1 MATPQAAQGSE
12 AAENPQAHGGAT
24 SPDLPIGTDRSVNER
39 YWRCVPPNASDGDNG
54 FCFLSPE
61 ATMTF
66 DAFLLQLLGACGKL
80 AQLNEPSLATMG
92 VFRHLGGGTAH
103 ESQED

>member
-39 YWRCVPPNASDGDNG
+39 YWRCVPPNDPAVFSAFFAVLGELCGHKKNTRDRKSTLLAASKI
-54 FCFLSPE
+54 LPE
-61 ATMTF
+61 KDVTQ
-66 DAFLLQLLGACGKL
+66 LQCRVPR
-80 AQLNEPSLATMG
+80 PSVVA
-92 VFRHLGGGTAH
+92 
-103 ESQED
+103 

>member
-39 YWRCVPPNASDGDNG
+39 YWRWVAR
-54 FCFLSPE
+54 PE
-61 ATMTF
+61 SSTGVVCRTPF
-66 DAFLLQLLGACGKL
+66 ACGSER
-80 AQLNEPSLATMG
+80 ATEPERPPDRNLSVLCDARRTL
-92 VFRHLGGGTAH
+92 R
-103 ESQED
+103 SQKIKRDRRSVPL